1 MPELGLEALSVLLI
15 LLPGFLCAR
24 IVQALCVRA
33 NLTELDKV
41 IEALLYSFVI
51 YVVFALFVDGFPVAL
66 RVESVGEIK
75 RYTIESKPLAFLIL
89 GGVALACALLV
100 SVSTTNDLHGKLLR
114 NLRITQQTARSSVW
128 SDVFHQLG
136 GYVQVELVDGRN
148 ILGWLRYYSDT
159 PEESTLYL
167 EDAAWI
173 GPDQNTVRIHGPGV
187 LLTAKSGIRTIMF
200 LDPEHITPRKD

>member
-24 IVQALCVRA
+24 IVQALCVRVSQ
-33 NLTELDKV
+33 TELDKV

-66 RVESVGEIK
+66 RVESVGEVK
-75 RYTIESKPLAFLIL
+75 RYAIESKPLAFLTL
-89 GGVALACALLV
+89 GGVALAWALLI

-114 NLRITQQTARSSVW
+114 RLRITQRTARSSVW

-136 GYVQVELVDGRN
+136 GYVQVELADGRN
-148 ILGWLRYYSDT
+148 VLGWLRYYSDT
-159 PEESTLYL
+159 PEECTLYL

-173 GPDQNTVRIHGPGV
+173 GLDQKTVRVPGPGV

-200 LDPEHITPRKD
+200 LDPEHVSPGKH